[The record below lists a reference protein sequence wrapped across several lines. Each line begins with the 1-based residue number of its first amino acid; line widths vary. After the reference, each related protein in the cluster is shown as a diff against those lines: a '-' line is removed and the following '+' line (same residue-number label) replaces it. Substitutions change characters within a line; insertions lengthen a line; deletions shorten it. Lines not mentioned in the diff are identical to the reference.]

1 MKRDD
6 NLTISVASIAVIFL
20 AFVSAGCLSGNGA
33 GTGKT
38 TDLTGA
44 GSTFIYPLMSKWA
57 GEYSKIN
64 PAVRVNYQSI
74 GSGGGIQQMIAGSID
89 FGASD
94 APMSD
99 EEYGKAQG
107 ILHIPVTIGAVVVS
121 YNLPELKGVKIKL
134 SGDVISDIFLG
145 KIKKWNDAKI
155 KELNPEISLPDKEI
169 AVVHRSDGSGTT
181 YVFTDYLSS
190 VSGEWLNNV
199 GRGKSV
205 SWPAGIGAKGNEGV
219 TAVVAQTPYSI
230 GYIELAYAKINKID
244 YALVKNREGSFAD
257 ATQETIKSAAGNSA
271 QALPKSYESWSSVTI
286 VNAPGA
292 DSYPVSSFVYLLAYR
307 NQKDPE
313 KGKALK
319 EFLGW
324 MVESGQ
330 SYSAELEYA
339 AMPSEIV
346 KLNKE
351 EINLIKLE

>member
-1 MKRDD
+1 MK
-6 NLTISVASIAVIFL
+6 NKIILFAVVLMFL
-20 AFVSAGCLSGNGA
+20 SAGCVSGNGT

-57 GEYSKIN
+57 GEYSSIN
-64 PAVRVNYQSI
+64 PAVRINYQSI
-74 GSGGGIQQMIAGSID
+74 GSGGGIQQITAKSID

-94 APMSD
+94 APMS
-99 EEYGKAQG
+99 EGEYGKAQG

-121 YNLPELKGVKIKL
+121 YNVPELKGVKIKM
-134 SGDVISDIFLG
+134 SGDVIAEIFLG
-145 KIKKWNDAKI
+145 KIKKWNDEKI
-155 KELNPEISLPDKEI
+155 KDLNPEISLPDKEI
-169 AVVHRSDGSGTT
+169 VVVHRSDGSGTT

-190 VSGEWLNNV
+190 VSSEWLNNV
-199 GRGKSV
+199 GKGKSV

-244 YALVKNREGSFAD
+244 YALVKNREGNFVD
-257 ATQETIKSAAGNSA
+257 ATTESIASAASSSA
-271 QALPKSYESWSSVTI
+271 PALPKSYESWSGVTI

-292 DSYPVSSFVYLLAYR
+292 NSYPISSFVYLLAYPS
-307 NQKDPE
+307 QKDPE

-324 MVESGQ
+324 MIESGQ
-330 SYSAELEYA
+330 SYSAELEYVPL
-339 AMPSEIV
+339 PSEIV

-351 EINLIKLE
+351 GINLIKSE